1 MAYKFELH
9 IQCTKDISKLSI
21 DFTDGTSM
29 VQHSEHSEHSEY
41 SQDSRDSQVLQFNES
56 GESNTCNESI
66 QSEIVQKPTI
76 ERISDKPKVAEEL
89 QNMEI

>member
-29 VQHSEHSEHSEY
+29 VQHSENSEHTQVS
-41 SQDSRDSQVLQFNES
+41 SNSRDSQVLLVNES
-56 GESNTCNESI
+56 DNCNESI
-66 QSEIVQKPTI
+66 QSGVVQKPTI
-76 ERISDKPKVAEEL
+76 ERITDKPKVAEEL